1 MGNLL
6 YRCHKNGKTHPKW
19 SYNAVMYELNVRQ
32 FTANGTF
39 AAAEEHLPRLAELGV
54 DVIWVMPIF
63 PIGRDRRKGTMG
75 SYYSIADYT
84 AVNEEFGAFEDFCKF
99 TKAAHD
105 LGMKVI
111 LDWVAN
117 HTARDARWT
126 REHPNWYEWD
136 ASKGEIAT
144 PFDWNDTA
152 KLNYANQDMRAEMVR
167 SMRFWL
173 REAAVDGFRC
183 DMAMLVPTDF
193 WNDATAQLET
203 EMALQERELF
213 MLAEAEGEEFH
224 RTAFDA
230 TYAWELHHIFNSIAV
245 GQANCYTLGERL
257 SHENSI
263 FPPSAFRLLFT
274 SNHDE
279 NSWNGSAITRMGKAA
294 PAFTA
299 LTFILSGMPLIYN
312 GQEIALSRSLEFFER
327 DPIDWNELGNDSAK
341 QAANL
346 YKSLCALKHTHPALL
361 AGEYGGDIYTI
372 ENSEPWRVFAIKRV
386 VDDRVVIALFNF
398 SSSSA
403 EVEFRDKDFCGEYQQ
418 VGSSQTANLHPGQNF
433 FLPSWGYFIYYK

>member
-32 FTANGTF
+32 FTSNGTF

-84 AVNEEFGAFEDFCKF
+84 AVNEEFGVFEDFYNF

-126 REHPNWYEWD
+126 REHPDWYEWD

-173 REAAVDGFRC
+173 REASVDGFRC

-193 WNDATAQLET
+193 WEDATAQLET
-203 EMALQERELF
+203 EMALQDRELF

-230 TYAWELHHIFNSIAV
+230 TYAWDLHHIFNNIAT
-245 GQANCYTLGERL
+245 GHANCYTLGERL
-257 SHENSI
+257 AHENSI

-279 NSWNGSAITRMGKAA
+279 NSWNGSALTRMGKAA

-299 LTFILSGMPLIYN
+299 LTFMLSGMPLIYN
-312 GQEIALSRSLEFFER
+312 GQEAALSRSLEFFER
-327 DPIDWNELGNDSAK
+327 DPIDWNELKSDSAE
-341 QAANL
+341 QATSL
-346 YKSLCALKHTHPALL
+346 YKSLCTLKHTHPALM
-361 AGEYGGDIYTI
+361 AGECGGDIYAI

-386 VDDRVVIALFNF
+386 VEDRVVIALFNF

-403 EVEFRDKDFCGEYQQ
+403 EVEFNDKDFYGEYQQ
-418 VGSSQTANLHPGQNF
+418 IGSSQTANLHSGQNF